1 MPRDGRACIQ
11 EQRRFR
17 SISKIRLDA
26 IHTRD
31 LAIPGNQLTQLVK
44 TGVENTEILLHPTEP
59 RTTCANCAK
68 HSAILRHAPDTARYH
83 MISRIRQQLILTVK
97 RLHQA
102 AILRS
107 RDPIPTLKTKE
118 CRKIIAIPLRQCQA
132 TLPAPEMFNTQ
143 KRMIFDRAS
152 KENCSTRCA
161 ILGQNA
167 ERQSKDASQGCT
179 GN

>member
-17 SISKIRLDA
+17 SISKIRPDV

-31 LAIPGNQLTQLVK
+31 LAIPGYQLTQLVK
-44 TGVENTEILLHPTEP
+44 TGVENTKILLHPTEP

-68 HSAILRHAPDTARYH
+68 HSAILGHASDTARYH
-83 MISRIRQQLILTVK
+83 MIRRIRQQLILTVK

-107 RDPIPTLKTKE
+107 RDPIPTLKTK
-118 CRKIIAIPLRQCQA
+118 
-132 TLPAPEMFNTQ
+132 
-143 KRMIFDRAS
+143 
-152 KENCSTRCA
+152 
-161 ILGQNA
+161 
-167 ERQSKDASQGCT
+167 
-179 GN
+179 